1 MFKSFAWL
9 LLFPLK
15 KKKRQWR
22 MGISLSYSVITIE
35 LSEVHLPF
43 LTVSIT
49 LSTFQIFWIS
59 KLKKV
64 NKQIYLTVRL
74 DI

>member
-1 MFKSFAWL
+1 
-9 LLFPLK
+9 
-15 KKKRQWR
+15 